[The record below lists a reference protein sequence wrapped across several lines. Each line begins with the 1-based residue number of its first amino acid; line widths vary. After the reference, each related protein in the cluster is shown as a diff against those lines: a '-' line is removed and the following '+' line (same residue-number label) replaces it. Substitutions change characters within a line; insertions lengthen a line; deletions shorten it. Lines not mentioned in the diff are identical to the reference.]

1 MFDSFKKQPQQAFTE
16 LHGTISKRNFLE
28 LKQKTLMELLEE
40 LKNQYLE
47 EAVITLL

>member
-1 MFDSFKKQPQQAFTE
+1 MFDSFKKQPQQAFIE
-16 LHGTISKRNFLE
+16 LHGTISKRNF
-28 LKQKTLMELLEE
+28 KQKTLMELLEE